1 MLCRFQFELP
11 RGMDFIRAPTVSEAD
26 LTQLKSSF
34 FIIQSGLQ
42 IKKKKFFKSSKIKE
56 LLILRNTGK

>member
-34 FIIQSGLQ
+34 FYHTVRITD
-42 IKKKKFFKSSKIKE
+42 KKWKFFKSSKIKE